1 MVLFPCYELKSEMG
15 LVIPT
20 IAVRSPFTTYRHT
33 LCMVWRSSHPDIQNH
48 ELVWVNDEA
57 DAVIM
62 ESCEVRG
69 LAPGY
74 ELRIVGKEPEWSV
87 ENSLVKYTGDGS
99 DLVDRNS
106 KAFYQWWS
114 LKYAK

>member
-1 MVLFPCYELKSEMG
+1 
-15 LVIPT
+15 
-20 IAVRSPFTTYRHT
+20 
-33 LCMVWRSSHPDIQNH
+33 MVWRSSHPDIQNH

-57 DAVIM
+57 DALIM

-74 ELRIVGKEPEWSV
+74 ELRIVGKEPGWSV
-87 ENSLVKYTGDGS
+87 ENSLVKNTGYGS

-106 KAFYQWWS
+106 KAFYKWWS
-114 LKYAK
+114 LNYAK